1 MKSAIL
7 TLAAAALLAI
17 AGTASA
23 TVQTLVYAETKNIVV
38 GAKGF
43 NGGGYGKYSY
53 NTNYSTDTGYGYRI
67 SFAGETDESIMDFNR
82 AGAVADVEA
91 AISTAT
97 GTTFHFTDPAQFA
110 TYNVNVTLNYQPAN
124 DWANVATKDGNPF
137 SFAFAPAVR
146 LSQGQD
152 WTESTATFITANGTA
167 AWNDATGAPMACFN
181 GATYGGGLVKYRDT
195 TKTNFLVL
203 NAASEF
209 WGLADQNG
217 GFDKYG
223 YNQLRPWLLDSSVAW
238 AALKNPDAVGFQ
250 FIEDLAKDG
259 TPGMVGTIYSHRF
272 GLPAAQP
279 NMTITF
285 DPGVAIHV
293 TTYWPAD
300 FNHDLVVNFKDYII
314 LESNFNKTN
323 ATNAMGD
330 ADGSGKVDF
339 KDYIVLESSFNK
351 TSSPEPA
358 TIGLLIA
365 GGLALLRRKA

>member
-1 MKSAIL
+1 MKSTIL
-7 TLAAAALLAI
+7 TLALAMLVL

-23 TVQTLVYAETKNIVV
+23 AVQTLVYAETKNICV
-38 GAKGF
+38 GSSGMP
-43 NGGGYGKYSY
+43 GGGYGQKVY
-53 NTNYSTDTGYGYRI
+53 NVNYSTDTGYGQRI
-67 SFAGETDESIMDFNR
+67 SFAGETDQSIMDFNR
-82 AGAVADVEA
+82 AAALTDVES
-91 AISTAT
+91 AISAAL
-97 GTTFHFTDPAQFA
+97 GTTFHFTDPSQFA
-110 TYNVNVTLNYQPAN
+110 TYKVNVTLNYQPAN
-124 DWANVATKDGNPF
+124 DWAAQATQDGNVF

-152 WTESTATFITANGTA
+152 WVESQATFVTADGVHP
-167 AWNDATGAPMACFN
+167 WKDATGAPLTTVN
-181 GATYGGGLVKYRDT
+181 GASQWAPSMAGWRASNFMVVNATSELWGMADT
-195 TKTNFLVL
+195 
-203 NAASEF
+203 
-209 WGLADQNG
+209 NG

-223 YNQLRPWLLDSSVAW
+223 YNQLRPWTLDSSVAW
-238 AALKNPDAVGFQ
+238 AALKNPDAVGFE
-250 FIEDLAKDG
+250 FIEDIAKDG
-259 TPGMVGTIYSHRF
+259 TAGCVGGIFSHRF
-272 GLPAAQP
+272 GLVEAQP

-285 DPGVAIHV
+285 DPGVVGHV

-314 LESNFNKTN
+314 LESNFGKTG

-339 KDYIVLESSFNK
+339 KDYVMLESSFNK